1 NPSDSV
7 AVALRA
13 LSRGDE
19 AMGVLLCDDIPAG
32 HKFALGL
39 IRAGEA
45 AIKYGFPI
53 GVATVD
59 IRAGEHVHTHNL
71 ANALDDVVVMPGASA
86 CDKNGRKSEISD
98 LKFEISDSKSQIS
111 DLKFDGFRRADGRV
125 GIRNEIWV
133 INTVACVNQAAQQ
146 IALNASRELE
156 LGKYGV
162 DGVYTFP
169 HPFGCSQ

>member
-98 LKFEISDSKSQIS
+98 LKF
-111 DLKFDGFRRADGRV
+111 DGFRRADGRV